1 MTTQQTLQTEEY
13 KQTELGELPKSWEVV
28 KVKDVSEKLKAGGTP
43 SRGKKEYWNGDIP
56 FVLIEDMTAT
66 RLYLIQ
72 TKEKITKKGLEN
84 SSAWIVPENS
94 ILLSMYATIGS
105 TAINKIKLA
114 TNQAILA
121 IIPKNNFDVLYGAY
135 ILRFNA
141 ERLKSYNIATTQ
153 KNVNKGIVENF
164 EIPLPPL
171 PEQQRIAYVLS
182 TVQNAQEKTENFIN
196 SLKELKKSAMKHLFT
211 YGAVSFEDIDKVELK
226 ETEIGMMP
234 KSWGVVELGKLVEI
248 KGGKRLP
255 KGHNFSDKPTN
266 FPYIR
271 IVDFKNNSIKL
282 DDLRYLTQEDKEK
295 IRKYIIT
302 KDDIYISIAGT
313 IGLIGTIPETLD
325 GANLTENACRLIIQ
339 DKKILDKNYLVFF
352 LSSNVG
358 QKEIQVRYTKTSQ
371 PKLALMRIK
380 QIPAMLPPLPIQQNI
395 ASILSAIDSKIQ
407 AEEQKK
413 EALKETF
420 NSLLRDLM
428 TAKIRVNN
436 LKISNNTNTKR

>member
-43 SRGKKEYWNGDIP
+43 SRGKKEYWNDDIP

-171 PEQQRIAYVLS
+171 PEQQNIAYVLS
-182 TVQNAQEKTENFIN
+182 TVQNAQEKTENYIN

-234 KSWGVVELGKLVEI
+234 KSWGVGKFEDIVIPQEKIEISSDSFVSFEHIQSGTGKLLGQASAKKFKTKTPFK
-248 KGGKRLP
+248 KGTLLYGRIRPYLNKVWIAEFNGYCTNDIIRLNA
-255 KGHNFSDKPTN
+255 KNSDINF
-266 FPYIR
+266 
-271 IVDFKNNSIKL
+271 V
-282 DDLRYLTQEDKEK
+282 
-295 IRKYIIT
+295 KYILLSDSFVNYATSKSQGT
-302 KDDIYISIAGT
+302 KMPRVKWEAMKVYPLSI
-313 IGLIGTIPETLD
+313 
-325 GANLTENACRLIIQ
+325 
-339 DKKILDKNYLVFF
+339 
-352 LSSNVG
+352 
-358 QKEIQVRYTKTSQ
+358 
-371 PKLALMRIK
+371 
-380 QIPAMLPPLPIQQNI
+380 PPLPIQQNI
-395 ASILSAIDSKIQ
+395 ASILSAIDEKIQ
-407 AEEQKK
+407 TEEQKK